1 MVCLSKNLSSKSTSS
16 SAAVDK
22 MGESVQLLKMKQYTI
37 SGLSSND
44 KEDYTLPDVKSISNG
59 GMHVNEKNDVSKYY
73 LTPTSAK
80 ENNGFIADKEYGD
93 WDR

>member
-1 MVCLSKNLSSKSTSS
+1 
-16 SAAVDK
+16 
-22 MGESVQLLKMKQYTI
+22 MGESVQLLKMKQYAI
-37 SGLSSND
+37 SRLSTSG
-44 KEDYTLPDVKSISNG
+44 KVDYTLPEVKSVSNG
-59 GMHVNEKNDVSKYY
+59 GAHVNGKNDVNKYH